1 MRGERDTVE
10 AWSRG
15 AEPFLLVDRFETC
28 LGREFRWSRR
38 TNGPR
43 EKGAAPVTRIFRGSP
58 INGSFLFL
66 SPNRLNFFAR
76 LQEEGLSYILKQRAE
91 GRVFREAETEEGEGA
106 SGTKGF
112 KKHFSKSFF
121 EATRGKRRGTHVA
134 RSSSKRR
141 RRSSCGVKR
150 IS

>member
-1 MRGERDTVE
+1 MLLPQRARRGTTGGQGVREGFDTVK

-15 AEPFLLVDRFETC
+15 VEPFLLVDRFETF
-28 LGREFRWSRR
+28 LGRVLRWSRH

-43 EKGAAPVTRIFRGSP
+43 EKRVRARDQDLFVGLQSIS
-58 INGSFLFL
+58 SFSFFFQ
-66 SPNRLNFFAR
+66 NRLSIFPSPGI
-76 LQEEGLSYILKQRAE
+76 GLH
-91 GRVFREAETEEGEGA
+91 T
-106 SGTKGF
+106 
-112 KKHFSKSFF
+112 FF